1 MIVRVSVRSLHSD
14 RRSGSLV
21 MALICCIFAVR
32 VLLRQPDSK
41 AALVVGGR
49 TMTMAMPLFARHY
62 GGDGGELET

>member
-49 TMTMAMPLFARHY
+49 TMTMALFARHY